1 MLDIFKIT
9 YVQYDYFSFYHG
21 HFNIHFYACTGIYA
35 LNLLSYLYTLN
46 IAIAGFLEKQ
56 LSFMYF
62 ISRFKINSSYFVT

>member
-1 MLDIFKIT
+1 MYNMIIFLFTMDTLI
-9 YVQYDYFSFYHG
+9 YSF
-21 HFNIHFYACTGIYA
+21 FYACTDIYA

>member
-1 MLDIFKIT
+1 MYNMIFFLFTMDTLI
-9 YVQYDYFSFYHG
+9 YIY
-21 HFNIHFYACTGIYA
+21 FYACTDIYA

-62 ISRFKINSSYFVT
+62 ISIF